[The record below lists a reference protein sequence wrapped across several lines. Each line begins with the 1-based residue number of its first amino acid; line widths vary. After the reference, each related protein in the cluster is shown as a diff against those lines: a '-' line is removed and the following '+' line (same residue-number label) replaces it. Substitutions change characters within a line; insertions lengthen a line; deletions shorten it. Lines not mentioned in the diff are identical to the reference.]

1 MFKTL
6 TLQIKVKH
14 LQRNNISS
22 FYSTDLTVQMQ
33 TIVSEEGIPNC
44 YARHDRATLD
54 SQSMDRCEASNKI
67 EGGGVEGLR
76 HHDCGGNWSV

>member
-1 MFKTL
+1 
-6 TLQIKVKH
+6 
-14 LQRNNISS
+14 
-22 FYSTDLTVQMQ
+22 MQ